1 MKRFVLLV
9 IATSFALSAFGQQ
22 EGQRIF
28 IEELSKPT
36 QTLSTQ
42 TPRQI
47 YEEMILDHLHL
58 SRSDI
63 EKQGDTS
70 DLGIVAMGD
79 APKQLVNFGTH
90 SFLQGMYRA
99 YAEHYPFVLSP
110 DMIWLLISQ
119 GFAIHVD
126 IHAEELRSQI
136 VDHSGK
142 TSLIIMD
149 NRIRID
155 DPNAP
160 WEELFPQFADSMRA
174 YTKNG
179 IIDLLTA
186 DFSTTTPT
194 SRIASQITVMKAM
207 ENYFEYIYIYAICG
221 IPEVTLLGTPEDW
234 QKILDKTRQLARYN
248 LSWWV
253 DEMVPVLE
261 KIVETS
267 KGKIDRDFWRSMFK
281 IHDTGPIG
289 CSPSSANGKR
299 YFDGWIVKFFPYD
312 NEGNRNDLHQIEDRI
327 ELPDEIVKTDLK
339 YQIILPNG
347 AILTIPLE
355 LWAGFIGLEQDPA
368 TFALTPTIGWMI
380 RKKEQDQKM
389 VQQMLSDPNQ
399 GEISIRVKHF
409 PNELLSVPAIS
420 SLSLTFIDKIEIP
433 DELAQIKISDL
444 SLYGQISSQE
454 KKRLIQLF
462 ANTNT
467 RLQINQ
473 DKDFYYKGQHIT
485 KIGELLPSNN
495 PKFRHLADSLLSVHI
510 GPDFHQVFQYQ
521 GALSRIV
528 SYYDFNTLLG
538 ETFSDSTN
546 ILNKEHIFVQYRL
559 KRADGKPI
567 KMYTLT
573 MSFDSTEHENI
584 SPILYDS
591 LDFTQLRY
599 MYNVLSKDSLLSKK
613 EAIAKLHEQLP
624 NAKYTV
630 LRKQCIY
637 NSLTHRFEWILDGD
651 IVIKQKT
658 ASKTSK
664 VTYSLIRLDAITGEI
679 LYTGDRSYLYKLYLL
694 PSYFLSEYT
703 IPTFIDQN

>member
-1 MKRFVLLV
+1 MKRLVLLV
-9 IATSFALSAFGQQ
+9 IVTSLALSAFGQQ

-36 QTLSTQ
+36 QTLFTQ

-58 SRSDI
+58 SRNDI

-99 YAEHYPFVLSP
+99 YAEHRPFVLSP
-110 DMIWLLISQ
+110 DMLWLLISQ
-119 GFAIHVD
+119 GFATHVD

-155 DPNAP
+155 DPDAP

-207 ENYFEYIYIYAICG
+207 ENYFEYIYIYAVCG

-261 KIVETS
+261 NIVETS

-433 DELAQIKISDL
+433 DELAQVKISRL
-444 SLYGQISSQE
+444 SLYGQISRQE

-462 ANTNT
+462 ANIDT
-467 RLQINQ
+467 RLKINQ
-473 DKDFYYKGQHIT
+473 YKDFYYKGQHIT
-485 KIGELLPSNN
+485 KAEELIPANQ
-495 PKFRHLADSLLSVHI
+495 PKYRHLADSLLNVHI
-510 GPDFHQVFQYQ
+510 GPDFHQVFQYK
-521 GALSRIV
+521 GTLSRVV
-528 SYYDFNTLLG
+528 SYYDSNTFFG
-538 ETFSDSTN
+538 EPFIDSTN
-546 ILNKEHIFVQYRL
+546 TLSDKLIFVQYRL
-559 KRADGKPI
+559 MRADGKPI

-599 MYNVLSKDSLLSKK
+599 MYKVLSQDSLLSKK
-613 EAIAKLHEQLP
+613 EAVAKLHEQLP
-624 NAKYTV
+624 NARYAYLLK
-630 LRKQCIY
+630 KCIY
-637 NSLTHRFEWILDGD
+637 NPLTHRFEWILDGD
-651 IVIKQKT
+651 IVIKN
-658 ASKTSK
+658 KTSK

-679 LYTGDRSYLYKLYLL
+679 LYTGNRSYLYKLYLL
-694 PSYFLSEYT
+694 PSYS
-703 IPTFIDQN
+703 IR

>member
-79 APKQLVNFGTH
+79 APKQLVNFGPH

-99 YAEHYPFVLSP
+99 YAEHRPFVLSP

-119 GFAIHVD
+119 GFATHVD

-136 VDHSGK
+136 VDHSEK
-142 TSLIIMD
+142 ISLIIMD

-160 WEELFPQFADSMRA
+160 WEKLFPQFADSMRA

-207 ENYFEYIYIYAICG
+207 ENYFEYIYIYAVCG

-234 QKILDKTRQLARYN
+234 QKILNKTRQLARYN

-433 DELAQIKISDL
+433 DELAQVKISRL
-444 SLYGQISSQE
+444 SLYGQISRQE

-462 ANTNT
+462 ANTDT
-467 RLQINQ
+467 RLKINQ
-473 DKDFYYKGQHIT
+473 YKDFYYKGQHIT
-485 KIGELLPSNN
+485 KAEELIPANQ
-495 PKFRHLADSLLSVHI
+495 PKYRHLADSLLNVHI
-510 GPDFHQVFQYQ
+510 GPDFHQVFQYK
-521 GALSRIV
+521 GTLSRVV
-528 SYYDFNTLLG
+528 SYYDSNTSFG
-538 ETFSDSTN
+538 EPFIDSTN
-546 ILNKEHIFVQYRL
+546 TLSDKLIFVQYRL
-559 KRADGKPI
+559 MRADGKPI

-573 MSFDSTEHENI
+573 MSFDSTEHANI

-599 MYNVLSKDSLLSKK
+599 MYKVLSQDSLLSKK

-624 NAKYTV
+624 NAKYDF
-630 LRKQCIY
+630 LLKKCIY
-637 NSLTHRFEWILDGD
+637 NPLTHRFEWILDGT
-651 IVIKQKT
+651 ILIKKK
-658 ASKTSK
+658 AVSKTSK

-679 LYTGDRSYLYKLYLL
+679 LYTGNRSYLYKLFSL
-694 PSYFLSEYT
+694 PSYSLR
-703 IPTFIDQN
+703 

>member
-1 MKRFVLLV
+1 MKRLVLLV
-9 IATSFALSAFGQQ
+9 IVTSLALSAFGQQ

-36 QTLSTQ
+36 QTLFTQ

-58 SRSDI
+58 SRNDI

-99 YAEHYPFVLSP
+99 YAEHRPFVLSP
-110 DMIWLLISQ
+110 DMLWLLISQ
-119 GFAIHVD
+119 GFATHVD

-136 VDHSGK
+136 VDHSEK
-142 TSLIIMD
+142 ISLIIMD

-160 WEELFPQFADSMRA
+160 WEKLFPQFADSMRA

-473 DKDFYYKGQHIT
+473 YKDFYYKGQHIT
-485 KIGELLPSNN
+485 KSEELIPANLP
-495 PKFRHLADSLLSVHI
+495 KYRHLADSLLNVHI
-510 GPDFHQVFQYQ
+510 GPDFHQVFQYK
-521 GALSRIV
+521 GTLSRVV
-528 SYYDFNTLLG
+528 SYYDSNTFFG
-538 ETFSDSTN
+538 EPFIDSTN
-546 ILNKEHIFVQYRL
+546 TLSDKLIFVQYRL
-559 KRADGKPI
+559 MRADGKPI

-573 MSFDSTEHENI
+573 MSFDSTEHANI

-599 MYNVLSKDSLLSKK
+599 MYKVLSQDSLLSKK
-613 EAIAKLHEQLP
+613 EAVAKLHEQLP
-624 NAKYTV
+624 NARYAYLLK
-630 LRKQCIY
+630 KCIY
-637 NSLTHRFEWILDGD
+637 NPLTHRFEWILEGE
-651 IVIKQKT
+651 ILIKKKT
-658 ASKTSK
+658 APKTSK

-679 LYTGDRSYLYKLYLL
+679 LYTGNRSYLYKLFSL
-694 PSYFLSEYT
+694 PSYFL
-703 IPTFIDQN
+703 

>member
-1 MKRFVLLV
+1 MKRLVLLV
-9 IATSFALSAFGQQ
+9 IVTSLALSAFGQQ

-36 QTLSTQ
+36 QTLFTQ

-58 SRSDI
+58 SRNDI

-99 YAEHYPFVLSP
+99 YAEHRPFVLSP

-126 IHAEELRSQI
+126 SHAEELRSQI

-155 DPNAP
+155 DPDAP

-207 ENYFEYIYIYAICG
+207 ENYFEYIYIYAVCG

-261 KIVETS
+261 NIVETS

-355 LWAGFIGLEQDPA
+355 LWAGFNGLEQDPA

-538 ETFSDSTN
+538 ETFIDSTN
-546 ILNKEHIFVQYRL
+546 TLSDKLIFVQYRL
-559 KRADGKPI
+559 MRADGKPI

-573 MSFDSTEHENI
+573 MSFDSTEHANI

-599 MYNVLSKDSLLSKK
+599 MYKVLSQDSLLSKK
-613 EAIAKLHEQLP
+613 EAVAKLHEQLP
-624 NAKYTV
+624 NARYAYLLK
-630 LRKQCIY
+630 KCIY
-637 NSLTHRFEWILDGD
+637 NPLTHRFEWILEGE
-651 IVIKQKT
+651 ILIKKKT
-658 ASKTSK
+658 APKTSK

-679 LYTGDRSYLYKLYLL
+679 LYTGNRSYLYKLFSL
-694 PSYFLSEYT
+694 PSYSLR
-703 IPTFIDQN
+703 

>member
-79 APKQLVNFGTH
+79 APKQLVNFGPH

-99 YAEHYPFVLSP
+99 YAEHRPFVLSP

-119 GFAIHVD
+119 GFATHVD

-136 VDHSGK
+136 VDHSEK
-142 TSLIIMD
+142 ISLIIMD

-160 WEELFPQFADSMRA
+160 WEELFPQFADSMRV

-312 NEGNRNDLHQIEDRI
+312 NEGNRNDLHQIEDHI

-467 RLQINQ
+467 RLQIN
-473 DKDFYYKGQHIT
+473 
-485 KIGELLPSNN
+485 
-495 PKFRHLADSLLSVHI
+495 
-510 GPDFHQVFQYQ
+510 
-521 GALSRIV
+521 
-528 SYYDFNTLLG
+528 
-538 ETFSDSTN
+538 
-546 ILNKEHIFVQYRL
+546 
-559 KRADGKPI
+559 
-567 KMYTLT
+567 
-573 MSFDSTEHENI
+573 
-584 SPILYDS
+584 
-591 LDFTQLRY
+591 
-599 MYNVLSKDSLLSKK
+599 
-613 EAIAKLHEQLP
+613 
-624 NAKYTV
+624 
-630 LRKQCIY
+630 
-637 NSLTHRFEWILDGD
+637 
-651 IVIKQKT
+651 
-658 ASKTSK
+658 
-664 VTYSLIRLDAITGEI
+664 
-679 LYTGDRSYLYKLYLL
+679 
-694 PSYFLSEYT
+694 
-703 IPTFIDQN
+703 

>member
-79 APKQLVNFGTH
+79 APKQLVNFGPH

-99 YAEHYPFVLSP
+99 YAEHRPFVLSP

-119 GFAIHVD
+119 GFATHVD

-136 VDHSGK
+136 VDHSEK
-142 TSLIIMD
+142 ISLIIMD

-253 DEMVPVLE
+253 DEMVSVLE

-312 NEGNRNDLHQIEDRI
+312 NEGNRNDLHQIEARI

-433 DELAQIKISDL
+433 DELAQVKISRL
-444 SLYGQISSQE
+444 SLYGQISRQE

-462 ANTNT
+462 ANTDT

-473 DKDFYYKGQHIT
+473 YKDFYYKGQHIT
-485 KIGELLPSNN
+485 KSEELIPANLP
-495 PKFRHLADSLLSVHI
+495 KYRHLADSLLNVHI
-510 GPDFHQVFQYQ
+510 GPDFHQVFQYK
-521 GALSRIV
+521 GTLSRVV
-528 SYYDFNTLLG
+528 SYYDSNTFFG
-538 ETFSDSTN
+538 EPFIDSTN
-546 ILNKEHIFVQYRL
+546 TLSDKLIFVQYRL
-559 KRADGKPI
+559 MRADGKPI

-573 MSFDSTEHENI
+573 MSFDSTEHANI

-599 MYNVLSKDSLLSKK
+599 MYKVLSQDSLLSKK
-613 EAIAKLHEQLP
+613 EAVAKLHEQLP
-624 NAKYTV
+624 NARYAYLLK
-630 LRKQCIY
+630 KCIY
-637 NSLTHRFEWILDGD
+637 NPLTHRFEWILEGE
-651 IVIKQKT
+651 ILIKKKT
-658 ASKTSK
+658 APKTSK

-679 LYTGDRSYLYKLYLL
+679 LYTGNRSYLYKLFSL
-694 PSYFLSEYT
+694 PSYS
-703 IPTFIDQN
+703 IR

>member
-1 MKRFVLLV
+1 
-9 IATSFALSAFGQQ
+9 
-22 EGQRIF
+22 
-28 IEELSKPT
+28 
-36 QTLSTQ
+36 
-42 TPRQI
+42 
-47 YEEMILDHLHL
+47 
-58 SRSDI
+58 
-63 EKQGDTS
+63 
-70 DLGIVAMGD
+70 
-79 APKQLVNFGTH
+79 
-90 SFLQGMYRA
+90 
-99 YAEHYPFVLSP
+99 
-110 DMIWLLISQ
+110 
-119 GFAIHVD
+119 
-126 IHAEELRSQI
+126 
-136 VDHSGK
+136 
-142 TSLIIMD
+142 
-149 NRIRID
+149 
-155 DPNAP
+155 
-160 WEELFPQFADSMRA
+160 
-174 YTKNG
+174 
-179 IIDLLTA
+179 
-186 DFSTTTPT
+186 
-194 SRIASQITVMKAM
+194 
-207 ENYFEYIYIYAICG
+207 
-221 IPEVTLLGTPEDW
+221 
-234 QKILDKTRQLARYN
+234 
-248 LSWWV
+248 
-253 DEMVPVLE
+253 MVPVLE

-339 YQIILPNG
+339 YQTILPNG

-409 PNELLSVPAIS
+409 PNELLSVPANS

>member
-79 APKQLVNFGTH
+79 APKQLVNFGPH

-99 YAEHYPFVLSP
+99 YAEHRPFVLSP

-119 GFAIHVD
+119 GFATHVD

-136 VDHSGK
+136 VDHSEK
-142 TSLIIMD
+142 ISLIIMD

-312 NEGNRNDLHQIEDRI
+312 NEGNRNDLHQIEARI

-651 IVIKQKT
+651 IVIKN
-658 ASKTSK
+658 KTSK
-664 VTYSLIRLDAITGEI
+664 VTCSLIRLDAITGEI

-703 IPTFIDQN
+703 IPTFMDQN

>member
-9 IATSFALSAFGQQ
+9 IATSLALSAFGQQ
-22 EGQRIF
+22 KGQRIF

-36 QTLSTQ
+36 QTLFTQ

-58 SRSDI
+58 SRNDI
-63 EKQGDTS
+63 EKQDDTS

-312 NEGNRNDLHQIEDRI
+312 NEGNRNDLHQIEDHI

-355 LWAGFIGLEQDPA
+355 LWAGFIGLEQNPA

-454 KKRLIQLF
+454 K
-462 ANTNT
+462 N
-467 RLQINQ
+467 
-473 DKDFYYKGQHIT
+473 G
-485 KIGELLPSNN
+485 
-495 PKFRHLADSLLSVHI
+495 
-510 GPDFHQVFQYQ
+510 
-521 GALSRIV
+521 
-528 SYYDFNTLLG
+528 
-538 ETFSDSTN
+538 
-546 ILNKEHIFVQYRL
+546 
-559 KRADGKPI
+559 
-567 KMYTLT
+567 
-573 MSFDSTEHENI
+573 
-584 SPILYDS
+584 
-591 LDFTQLRY
+591 
-599 MYNVLSKDSLLSKK
+599 
-613 EAIAKLHEQLP
+613 
-624 NAKYTV
+624 
-630 LRKQCIY
+630 
-637 NSLTHRFEWILDGD
+637 
-651 IVIKQKT
+651 
-658 ASKTSK
+658 
-664 VTYSLIRLDAITGEI
+664 
-679 LYTGDRSYLYKLYLL
+679 
-694 PSYFLSEYT
+694 
-703 IPTFIDQN
+703 

>member
-9 IATSFALSAFGQQ
+9 IATSLALSAFGQQ

-28 IEELSKPT
+28 IEALSKPT

-58 SRSDI
+58 SRNDI
-63 EKQGDTS
+63 AKQGDTS

-119 GFAIHVD
+119 GFATHVD

-136 VDHSGK
+136 VDHSEK
-142 TSLIIMD
+142 ISLIIMD

-160 WEELFPQFADSMRA
+160 WEKLFPQFADSMRA

-267 KGKIDRDFWRSMFK
+267 KGKIDRNFWRSMFK

-289 CSPSSANGKR
+289 CGSGNGKR

-355 LWAGFIGLEQDPA
+355 LWAGFIGLEQDPE

-473 DKDFYYKGQHIT
+473 DIDFYYKGQHIT

>member
-9 IATSFALSAFGQQ
+9 IATSLALSTFGQQ

-28 IEELSKPT
+28 IEALSKPT

-79 APKQLVNFGTH
+79 APKQLVNFGPH

-99 YAEHYPFVLSP
+99 YAEHRPFVLSP

-119 GFAIHVD
+119 GFATHVD

-136 VDHSGK
+136 VDHSEK
-142 TSLIIMD
+142 ISLIIMD

-160 WEELFPQFADSMRA
+160 WEKLFPQFADSMRA

-409 PNELLSVPAIS
+409 HNKLLSVPAIS

-433 DELAQIKISDL
+433 DELAQVKISRL
-444 SLYGQISSQE
+444 SLYGQISRQE

-462 ANTNT
+462 ANTDT

-485 KIGELLPSNN
+485 KSEELIPANLP
-495 PKFRHLADSLLSVHI
+495 KYRHLADSLLNVHI
-510 GPDFHQVFQYQ
+510 GPDFHQVFQYK
-521 GALSRIV
+521 GTLSRVV
-528 SYYDFNTLLG
+528 SYYDSNTFFG
-538 ETFSDSTN
+538 EPFIDSTN
-546 ILNKEHIFVQYRL
+546 TLSDKLIFVQYRL
-559 KRADGKPI
+559 MRADGQPI

-584 SPILYDS
+584 FPILYDS

-599 MYNVLSKDSLLSKK
+599 MYNVLSQDSLLSKK

-624 NAKYTV
+624 NARYDFLLK
-630 LRKQCIY
+630 KCIY
-637 NSLTHRFEWILDGD
+637 NPLTHRFEWILEGD
-651 IVIKQKT
+651 IVIKKKT
-658 ASKTSK
+658 APKTSK

-679 LYTGDRSYLYKLYLL
+679 LYTGNRSYLYKLFSL
-694 PSYFLSEYT
+694 PSYSLR
-703 IPTFIDQN
+703 

>member
-9 IATSFALSAFGQQ
+9 IATSLALSTFGQQ

-79 APKQLVNFGTH
+79 APKQLVNFGPH

-99 YAEHYPFVLSP
+99 YAEHRPFVLSP

-119 GFAIHVD
+119 GFATHVD

-155 DPNAP
+155 DPDAP

-207 ENYFEYIYIYAICG
+207 ENYFEYIYIYAVCG

-261 KIVETS
+261 NIVETS

-433 DELAQIKISDL
+433 DELAQVKISRL
-444 SLYGQISSQE
+444 SLYGQISRQE

-462 ANTNT
+462 ANTDT
-467 RLQINQ
+467 RLKINQ
-473 DKDFYYKGQHIT
+473 YKDFYYKGQHIT
-485 KIGELLPSNN
+485 KAEELIPANQ
-495 PKFRHLADSLLSVHI
+495 PKYRHLADSLLNVHI
-510 GPDFHQVFQYQ
+510 GPDFHQVFQYK
-521 GALSRIV
+521 GTLSRVV
-528 SYYDFNTLLG
+528 SYYDSNTFFG
-538 ETFSDSTN
+538 EPFIDSTN
-546 ILNKEHIFVQYRL
+546 TLSDKLIFVQYRL
-559 KRADGKPI
+559 MRADGKPI

-573 MSFDSTEHENI
+573 MSFDSTEHANI

-599 MYNVLSKDSLLSKK
+599 MYKVLSQDSLLSKK
-613 EAIAKLHEQLP
+613 EAVAKLHEQLP
-624 NAKYTV
+624 NARYAYLLK
-630 LRKQCIY
+630 KCIY
-637 NSLTHRFEWILDGD
+637 NPLTHRFEWILDGD
-651 IVIKQKT
+651 IVIKN
-658 ASKTSK
+658 KTSK

-679 LYTGDRSYLYKLYLL
+679 LYTGNRSYLYKLFSL
-694 PSYFLSEYT
+694 PSYSLR
-703 IPTFIDQN
+703 

>member
-9 IATSFALSAFGQQ
+9 IATSLALSALGQQ
-22 EGQRIF
+22 KGQRIF

-58 SRSDI
+58 SRNDI
-63 EKQGDTS
+63 AKQGDTS

-79 APKQLVNFGTH
+79 APKQLVNFGPH

-119 GFAIHVD
+119 GFATHVD

-142 TSLIIMD
+142 ISLVVMD

-160 WEELFPQFADSMRA
+160 WEELFPQFADSMRT
-174 YTKNG
+174 YTNNG

-207 ENYFEYIYIYAICG
+207 ENYFEYIYIYAVCG

-267 KGKIDRDFWRSMFK
+267 KGKIDRNFWRSMFK

-289 CSPSSANGKR
+289 CGSGNGKR

-312 NEGNRNDLHQIEDRI
+312 NEGNRNNLHQIEDRI

-355 LWAGFIGLEQDPA
+355 LWAGFIGLEQDPE

-389 VQQMLSDPNQ
+389 FQQMLSDPNQ

-433 DELAQIKISDL
+433 DELAQVKISRL
-444 SLYGQISSQE
+444 SLYGQISRQE
-454 KKRLIQLF
+454 K
-462 ANTNT
+462 N
-467 RLQINQ
+467 
-473 DKDFYYKGQHIT
+473 G
-485 KIGELLPSNN
+485 
-495 PKFRHLADSLLSVHI
+495 
-510 GPDFHQVFQYQ
+510 
-521 GALSRIV
+521 
-528 SYYDFNTLLG
+528 
-538 ETFSDSTN
+538 
-546 ILNKEHIFVQYRL
+546 
-559 KRADGKPI
+559 
-567 KMYTLT
+567 
-573 MSFDSTEHENI
+573 
-584 SPILYDS
+584 
-591 LDFTQLRY
+591 
-599 MYNVLSKDSLLSKK
+599 
-613 EAIAKLHEQLP
+613 
-624 NAKYTV
+624 
-630 LRKQCIY
+630 
-637 NSLTHRFEWILDGD
+637 
-651 IVIKQKT
+651 
-658 ASKTSK
+658 
-664 VTYSLIRLDAITGEI
+664 
-679 LYTGDRSYLYKLYLL
+679 
-694 PSYFLSEYT
+694 
-703 IPTFIDQN
+703 

>member
-9 IATSFALSAFGQQ
+9 IATSLALSTFGQQ

-36 QTLSTQ
+36 QTLFTQ

-58 SRSDI
+58 SRNDI

-79 APKQLVNFGTH
+79 APKQLVNFGPH

-99 YAEHYPFVLSP
+99 YAEHRPFVLSP

-119 GFAIHVD
+119 GFATHVD

-142 TSLIIMD
+142 ISLIIMD

-155 DPNAP
+155 DPDAP

-207 ENYFEYIYIYAICG
+207 ENYFEYIYIYAVCG

-267 KGKIDRDFWRSMFK
+267 KGKIDRNFWRSMFK

-355 LWAGFIGLEQDPA
+355 LWAGFIGLEQDPE

-473 DKDFYYKGQHIT
+473 DIDFYYKGQHIT

-495 PKFRHLADSLLSVHI
+495 PKFRHLADSLLNVHI
-510 GPDFHQVFQYQ
+510 GPDFHQVFQYK
-521 GALSRIV
+521 GTLSRVV
-528 SYYDFNTLLG
+528 SYYDSNTFFG
-538 ETFSDSTN
+538 EPFIDSTN
-546 ILNKEHIFVQYRL
+546 TLSDKLIFVQYRL
-559 KRADGKPI
+559 MRADGKPI

-573 MSFDSTEHENI
+573 MSFDSTEHANI

-599 MYNVLSKDSLLSKK
+599 MYKVLSQDSLLSKK

-624 NAKYTV
+624 NARYDFLLK
-630 LRKQCIY
+630 KCIY
-637 NSLTHRFEWILDGD
+637 NPLTHRFEWILDGD
-651 IVIKQKT
+651 IVIKN
-658 ASKTSK
+658 KTSK
-664 VTYSLIRLDAITGEI
+664 VTCSLIRLDAITGEI
-679 LYTGDRSYLYKLYLL
+679 LYTGNRSYLYKLFSL
-694 PSYFLSEYT
+694 PSYSLR
-703 IPTFIDQN
+703 

>member
-79 APKQLVNFGTH
+79 APKQLVNFGPH

-99 YAEHYPFVLSP
+99 YAEHRPFVLSP

-119 GFAIHVD
+119 GFATHVD

-136 VDHSGK
+136 VDHSEK

-160 WEELFPQFADSMRA
+160 WEKLFPQFADSMRA

-433 DELAQIKISDL
+433 DELAQVKISRL
-444 SLYGQISSQE
+444 SLYGQISRQE

-462 ANTNT
+462 ANTDT
-467 RLQINQ
+467 RLKINQ
-473 DKDFYYKGQHIT
+473 YKDFYYKGQHIT
-485 KIGELLPSNN
+485 KAEELIPANQ
-495 PKFRHLADSLLSVHI
+495 PKYRHLADSLLNVHI
-510 GPDFHQVFQYQ
+510 GPDFHQVFQYK
-521 GALSRIV
+521 GTLSRVV
-528 SYYDFNTLLG
+528 SYYDSNTFFG
-538 ETFSDSTN
+538 EPFIDSTN
-546 ILNKEHIFVQYRL
+546 TLSDKLIFVQYRL
-559 KRADGKPI
+559 MRADGKPI

-573 MSFDSTEHENI
+573 MSFDSTEHANI

-599 MYNVLSKDSLLSKK
+599 MYKVLSQDSLLSKK

-624 NAKYTV
+624 NARYAYLLK
-630 LRKQCIY
+630 KCIY
-637 NSLTHRFEWILDGD
+637 NPLTHRFEWILEGE
-651 IVIKQKT
+651 ILIKKK
-658 ASKTSK
+658 AVSKTSK

-679 LYTGDRSYLYKLYLL
+679 LYTGNRSYLYKLFSL
-694 PSYFLSEYT
+694 PSYSLR
-703 IPTFIDQN
+703 

>member
-79 APKQLVNFGTH
+79 APKQLVNFGPH

-99 YAEHYPFVLSP
+99 YAEHRPFVLSP

-119 GFAIHVD
+119 GFATHVD

-136 VDHSGK
+136 VDHSEK
-142 TSLIIMD
+142 ISLIIMD

-433 DELAQIKISDL
+433 DELAQVKISRL
-444 SLYGQISSQE
+444 SLYGQISRQE

-462 ANTNT
+462 ANTDT
-467 RLQINQ
+467 RLKINQ
-473 DKDFYYKGQHIT
+473 YKDFYYKGQHIT
-485 KIGELLPSNN
+485 KAEELIPANQ
-495 PKFRHLADSLLSVHI
+495 PKYRHLADSLLNVHI
-510 GPDFHQVFQYQ
+510 GPDFHQVFQYK
-521 GALSRIV
+521 GTLSRVV
-528 SYYDFNTLLG
+528 SYYDSNTSFG
-538 ETFSDSTN
+538 EPFIDSTN
-546 ILNKEHIFVQYRL
+546 TLSDKLIFVQYRL
-559 KRADGKPI
+559 MRADGKPI

-573 MSFDSTEHENI
+573 MSFDSTEHANI

-599 MYNVLSKDSLLSKK
+599 MYKVLSQDSLLSKK

-624 NAKYTV
+624 NAKYDF
-630 LRKQCIY
+630 LLKKCIY
-637 NSLTHRFEWILDGD
+637 NPLTHRFEWILDGT
-651 IVIKQKT
+651 ILIKKK
-658 ASKTSK
+658 AVSKTSK

-679 LYTGDRSYLYKLYLL
+679 LYTGNRSYLYKLFSL
-694 PSYFLSEYT
+694 PSYSLR
-703 IPTFIDQN
+703 

>member
-9 IATSFALSAFGQQ
+9 IATSLALSAFGQQ

-28 IEELSKPT
+28 IEAPSKPT

-79 APKQLVNFGTH
+79 APKQLVNFGPH

-99 YAEHYPFVLSP
+99 YAEHRPFVLSP

-119 GFAIHVD
+119 GFATHVD

-136 VDHSGK
+136 VDHSEK
-142 TSLIIMD
+142 ISLIIMD

-160 WEELFPQFADSMRA
+160 WEKLFPQFADSMRA

-312 NEGNRNDLHQIEDRI
+312 NEGNRNNLHQIEDRI

-355 LWAGFIGLEQDPA
+355 LWAGFIGLEQDPE

-389 VQQMLSDPNQ
+389 FQQMLSDPNQ

-433 DELAQIKISDL
+433 DELAQVKISRL
-444 SLYGQISSQE
+444 SLYGQISRQE

-462 ANTNT
+462 ANTDT

-485 KIGELLPSNN
+485 KSEELIPANLP
-495 PKFRHLADSLLSVHI
+495 KYRHLADSLLNVHI
-510 GPDFHQVFQYQ
+510 GPNFHQVFQYK
-521 GALSRIV
+521 GTLSRVV
-528 SYYDFNTLLG
+528 SYYDFNTFFG
-538 ETFSDSTN
+538 EPFIDSTN
-546 ILNKEHIFVQYRL
+546 TLSDKLIFVQYRL
-559 KRADGKPI
+559 MRADGQPI

-599 MYNVLSKDSLLSKK
+599 MYNVLSQDSLLSKK
-613 EAIAKLHEQLP
+613 EAVAKLHEQLP
-624 NAKYTV
+624 NAKYDF
-630 LRKQCIY
+630 LLKKCIY
-637 NSLTHRFEWILDGD
+637 NPLTHRFEWILDGT
-651 IVIKQKT
+651 ILIKKK
-658 ASKTSK
+658 AVSKTSK

-679 LYTGDRSYLYKLYLL
+679 LYTGNRSYLYKLFSL
-694 PSYFLSEYT
+694 PSYSLR
-703 IPTFIDQN
+703 

>member
-1 MKRFVLLV
+1 
-9 IATSFALSAFGQQ
+9 
-22 EGQRIF
+22 
-28 IEELSKPT
+28 
-36 QTLSTQ
+36 
-42 TPRQI
+42 
-47 YEEMILDHLHL
+47 MILDHLHL
-58 SRSDI
+58 SRNDI
-63 EKQGDTS
+63 AKQGDTS

-79 APKQLVNFGTH
+79 APKQLVNFGPH

-99 YAEHYPFVLSP
+99 YAEHRPFVLSP

-119 GFAIHVD
+119 GFATHVD

-136 VDHSGK
+136 VDHSEK
-142 TSLIIMD
+142 ISLIIMD

-160 WEELFPQFADSMRA
+160 WEKLFPQFADSMRA

-289 CSPSSANGKR
+289 CGSGNGKR

-355 LWAGFIGLEQDPA
+355 LWAGFIGLEQDPE

-399 GEISIRVKHF
+399 DEISIRVKHF
-409 PNELLSVPAIS
+409 PNELLSVPAIL

-433 DELAQIKISDL
+433 DELAQVKISRL
-444 SLYGQISSQE
+444 SLYGQISRQE

-462 ANTNT
+462 ANTDT

-485 KIGELLPSNN
+485 KSG
-495 PKFRHLADSLLSVHI
+495 KFT
-510 GPDFHQVFQYQ
+510 
-521 GALSRIV
+521 
-528 SYYDFNTLLG
+528 YYDFNTLLNKPFIVL
-538 ETFSDSTN
+538 TYN
-546 ILNKEHIFVQYRL
+546 LNDKLIFVQYRL

-637 NSLTHRFEWILDGD
+637 NSLSHRFEWILDGD

-679 LYTGDRSYLYKLYLL
+679 LYTGNRSYLYKLFSL
-694 PSYFLSEYT
+694 PSYSLR
-703 IPTFIDQN
+703 